1 MFKSLFLIVALLS
14 NSAFADKNKVIDRL
28 QPYFPNLTVDH
39 INTSQLDGFYEVL
52 VQEPK
57 FDVLFISEN
66 GRYIIQGSITD
77 LDNMTSISHKRINTL
92 KKQIIERIPEAD
104 KIVFKADNEQYI
116 IHVFTDVDCPYCAR
130 LHANMAEMNAL
141 GITVKY
147 LASPLAQLHPAA
159 QATMEK
165 IWCAEDRKKAIHD
178 YKTRRI
184 IPDSE
189 KCTNPVAK
197 QLALS
202 VKLGVTGTPSI
213 FFENGSNLPGYQAPE
228 DLLQSITQALA
239 Q

>member
-1 MFKSLFLIVALLS
+1 MYKSLFITLALLS
-14 NSAFADKNKVIDRL
+14 NTVLADKSDVMDRL
-28 QPYFPNLTVDH
+28 EPYFPNLTVEH
-39 INTSQLDGFYEVL
+39 INVSQLDGFYEVL

-77 LDNMTSISHKRINTL
+77 LDDMTSISNKRINTL
-92 KKQIIERIPEAD
+92 KKQIIARIPEAD
-104 KIVFKADNEQYI
+104 KIVFNANDEQYI

-130 LHANMAEMNAL
+130 LHANMAQMNDL

-147 LASPLAQLHPAA
+147 LASPLAQLHPSA
-159 QATMEK
+159 QSTMEK
-165 IWCAEDRKKAIHD
+165 IWCAEDRNQAIHN

-184 IPDSE
+184 TPDSE
-189 KCTNPVAK
+189 KCDNPVAE

-213 FFENGSNLPGYQAPE
+213 FFENGSNLPGYQDA
-228 DLLQSITQALA
+228 DALLQSIKQALA

>member
-1 MFKSLFLIVALLS
+1 MYKSLFITLALLS
-14 NSAFADKNKVIDRL
+14 NTVLADKSDVMDRL
-28 QPYFPNLTVDH
+28 EPYFPNLTVEH
-39 INTSQLDGFYEVL
+39 INVSQLDGFYEVL

-77 LDNMTSISHKRINTL
+77 LDDMTSISNKRINTL
-92 KKQIIERIPEAD
+92 KKQIIARIPEAD
-104 KIVFKADNEQYI
+104 KIVFNANDEQYI

-130 LHANMAEMNAL
+130 LHANMAQMNDL

-147 LASPLAQLHPAA
+147 LASPLAQLHPSA
-159 QATMEK
+159 QSTMEK
-165 IWCAEDRKKAIHD
+165 IWCAEDRNQAINN

-184 IPDSE
+184 TPDSE
-189 KCTNPVAK
+189 KCDNPVAE

-213 FFENGSNLPGYQAPE
+213 FFENGSNLPGYQDANA
-228 DLLQSITQALA
+228 LLQSIKQALA

>member
-1 MFKSLFLIVALLS
+1 MLFR
-14 NSAFADKNKVIDRL
+14 SAFADKNKVIDRL

-77 LDNMTSISHKRINTL
+77 LDDMTSISHKRINTL

-130 LHANMAEMNAL
+130 L
-141 GITVKY
+141 
-147 LASPLAQLHPAA
+147 Q
-159 QATMEK
+159 
-165 IWCAEDRKKAIHD
+165 DRK
-178 YKTRRI
+178 
-184 IPDSE
+184 
-189 KCTNPVAK
+189 
-197 QLALS
+197 S
-202 VKLGVTGTPSI
+202 VV
-213 FFENGSNLPGYQAPE
+213 
-228 DLLQSITQALA
+228 
-239 Q
+239 